1 MSDALGWRALPPAA
15 QLYVAAVI
23 TVGAAEI
30 VAFFPTAYPRPA
42 LFVCL
47 LVASCLASAWKVNL
61 PIHLASGSTLSVSYA
76 ADLMALLLLGPRH
89 AMIIAVI
96 GAWTQCSFHVKR
108 TYPIYR
114 TVFSTAAEAIT
125 MIATG
130 LAYTALGGQPE
141 PADFPALAQPL
152 IGAIATYFAVNTGL
166 VAAAIALSSGRTIW
180 SVWREEFLWSGVSFI
195 VAATAG
201 AAAAIVVQR
210 GDHWLAILM
219 VAPVYVTYRTY
230 RTFIG
235 RLEDQKQHAAD
246 SQRLHRQA
254 VEALEQAHQ
263 AERAKDQFLAMV
275 SHELRTPLNAML
287 GWADMLRSGKLDESR
302 RDRACQA
309 IFDSAKRQARLIDE
323 LLDIARIT
331 SGKLQLDPTTID
343 LADVVRSAVDVVK
356 PAADA
361 KRIQVNVEIDPGIG
375 AIYGDGARLQQVAW
389 NLLSNAVKFAPESGV
404 VGVRLR
410 RNGTVV
416 ELVVTDS
423 GEGIPDDFLPLVF
436 EPFRQADGSTTR
448 RHGGLGLG
456 LSIVKRLAEAHG
468 GSVSGASRGKGCGAT
483 FTVRLPAM
491 LRAGVSHA
499 SAGDSAAASQDRE
512 QPEASLSGLRV
523 LVVDDDEESVRVVAA
538 HLERHQALVLTAAS
552 AGDALAL
559 VQRERIDV
567 LLADIAMPNEDGY
580 TLIRKVRALPAPAA
594 AIPAAALTAFV
605 RDEDRRQAL
614 GAGFQVHL
622 AKPIDPHALVD
633 AVARLGHRSHVS
645 V

>member
-1 MSDALGWRALPPAA
+1 MNDALGWRALPPAA
-15 QLYVAAVI
+15 QLYVGAVI
-23 TVGAAEI
+23 AVGATEI
-30 VAFFPTAYPRPA
+30 VAFFPTTYPRPA

-47 LVASCLASAWKVNL
+47 IVASCLASAWKVNL
-61 PIHLASGSTLSVSYA
+61 PIHLASGATLSVSYA
-76 ADLMALLLLGPRH
+76 ACLMALLLLGPRH
-89 AMIIAVI
+89 AMIVAIV
-96 GAWTQCSFHVKR
+96 GVWTQCSFHAKR
-108 TYPIYR
+108 TYPVYR
-114 TVFSTAAEAIT
+114 TVFSAAAEAIT
-125 MIATG
+125 IIATG
-130 LAYTALGGQPE
+130 LVYTALGGQPE
-141 PADFPALAQPL
+141 PTDFPALAKPL
-152 IGAIATYFAVNTGL
+152 VGAIATYFAVNTGL

-195 VAATAG
+195 VAGTAG
-201 AAAAIVVQR
+201 AAAAIVVER

-219 VAPVYVTYRTY
+219 IAPVYVTYRTY

-254 VEALEQAHQ
+254 VEALEQAQ
-263 AERAKDQFLAMV
+263 EAERAKDQFLATV

-287 GWADMLRSGKLDESR
+287 GWADMLRTGKLDESR
-302 RDRACQA
+302 RNRACQA

-331 SGKLQLDPTTID
+331 SGKLQLDPTTVD

-361 KRIQVNVEIDPGIG
+361 KRIQVNVEIGPGIG

-389 NLLSNAVKFAPESGV
+389 NLLSNAVKFTPESGT

-410 RNGTVV
+410 RTGTVV

-423 GEGIPDDFLPLVF
+423 GEGISDDFLPSVF

-468 GSVSGASRGKGCGAT
+468 GSVTAASRGKGRGAT

-491 LRAGVSHA
+491 LGVGAPHA
-499 SAGDSAAASQDRE
+499 SAADHAAANDDRAE
-512 QPEASLSGLRV
+512 LEASLSGLRV

-538 HLERHQALVLTAAS
+538 HLEQHQAIVLTAAS
-552 AGDALAL
+552 ARDALAI

-567 LLADIAMPNEDGY
+567 LVADVAMPNEDGY
-580 TLIRKVRALPAPAA
+580 TLIRKVRALSAPAA

-605 RDEDRRQAL
+605 RDEDREQAL

-622 AKPIDPHALVD
+622 AKPIDPHALV
-633 AVARLGHRSHVS
+633 ATVARLGHRAPAAI
-645 V
+645 

>member
-1 MSDALGWRALPPAA
+1 QWGPA
-15 QLYVAAVI
+15 
-23 TVGAAEI
+23 
-30 VAFFPTAYPRPA
+30 P
-42 LFVCL
+42 
-47 LVASCLASAWKVNL
+47 
-61 PIHLASGSTLSVSYA
+61 
-76 ADLMALLLLGPRH
+76 
-89 AMIIAVI
+89 
-96 GAWTQCSFHVKR
+96 
-108 TYPIYR
+108 
-114 TVFSTAAEAIT
+114 
-125 MIATG
+125 
-130 LAYTALGGQPE
+130 
-141 PADFPALAQPL
+141 
-152 IGAIATYFAVNTGL
+152 
-166 VAAAIALSSGRTIW
+166 
-180 SVWREEFLWSGVSFI
+180 SGV
-195 VAATAG
+195 
-201 AAAAIVVQR
+201 
-210 GDHWLAILM
+210 
-219 VAPVYVTYRTY
+219 
-230 RTFIG
+230 
-235 RLEDQKQHAAD
+235 
-246 SQRLHRQA
+246 
-254 VEALEQAHQ
+254 
-263 AERAKDQFLAMV
+263 
-275 SHELRTPLNAML
+275 
-287 GWADMLRSGKLDESR
+287 
-302 RDRACQA
+302 
-309 IFDSAKRQARLIDE
+309 
-323 LLDIARIT
+323 
-331 SGKLQLDPTTID
+331 
-343 LADVVRSAVDVVK
+343 ADVVRSAVDVVR

-361 KRIQVNVEIDPGIG
+361 KRRQVNVEIDPGIG

-468 GSVSGASRGKGCGAT
+468 GSV
-483 FTVRLPAM
+483 TV
-491 LRAGVSHA
+491 
-499 SAGDSAAASQDRE
+499 
-512 QPEASLSGLRV
+512 
-523 LVVDDDEESVRVVAA
+523 
-538 HLERHQALVLTAAS
+538 AS

>member
-1 MSDALGWRALPPAA
+1 MR
-15 QLYVAAVI
+15 
-23 TVGAAEI
+23 
-30 VAFFPTAYPRPA
+30 
-42 LFVCL
+42 
-47 LVASCLASAWKVNL
+47 CLA
-61 PIHLASGSTLSVSYA
+61 G
-76 ADLMALLLLGPRH
+76 
-89 AMIIAVI
+89 
-96 GAWTQCSFHVKR
+96 
-108 TYPIYR
+108 
-114 TVFSTAAEAIT
+114 
-125 MIATG
+125 
-130 LAYTALGGQPE
+130 
-141 PADFPALAQPL
+141 
-152 IGAIATYFAVNTGL
+152 
-166 VAAAIALSSGRTIW
+166 
-180 SVWREEFLWSGVSFI
+180 
-195 VAATAG
+195 
-201 AAAAIVVQR
+201 
-210 GDHWLAILM
+210 
-219 VAPVYVTYRTY
+219 
-230 RTFIG
+230 
-235 RLEDQKQHAAD
+235 
-246 SQRLHRQA
+246 
-254 VEALEQAHQ
+254 
-263 AERAKDQFLAMV
+263 
-275 SHELRTPLNAML
+275 
-287 GWADMLRSGKLDESR
+287 
-302 RDRACQA
+302 ACQA

-331 SGKLQLDPTTID
+331 SGKLQLDPTTVD

-468 GSVSGASRGKGCGAT
+468 GSVTVASRGKGCGAT

-580 TLIRKVRALPAPAA
+580 TLIRKVRALSAPAA

-614 GAGFQVHL
+614 GAGFQLHL

-633 AVARLGHRSHVS
+633 AVARLGHRSDVS